1 MKSNPLLRLLP
12 PERLIDRIAYLE
24 TGLRAIVAM
33 ERDEPASAA
42 YAKDLL
48 NGLPV
53 PTEAC
58 GAECAALRADL
69 VRMTAERNAAKAALE
84 RYIAEDLERDLYA
97 GEG

>member
-1 MKSNPLLRLLP
+1 MTHPFMWTIP
-12 PERLIDRIAYLE
+12 PDKLVARIQYLE
-24 TGLRAIVAM
+24 TGLRAIAAM

-53 PTEAC
+53 PTEPSGDESAT
-58 GAECAALRADL
+58 LRADL
-69 VRMTAERNAAKAALE
+69 ARVTAERDTAKAALE